1 MYYYRLV
8 FIGAILPFI
17 VTITVNAATH
27 QRFSNLNRLLNHL
40 DGSTE
45 LPPTSTVPTTSAPHR
60 IRHTHWQQHFDNSF
74 QQQFDS
80 LNSNNNNNNGN
91 INNNKE
97 LVPFDEDED
106 EEDETLEDPQP
117 QEEQLQ
123 SDIRHRLPF
132 TTSIGKSEFA
142 SKSHRKIF
150 DKKYRFSM
158 PPVKMT
164 GGEQDPRAYEE
175 YHKHHTR
182 MREETKCKIP
192 QPKIVRVSDHYPSG
206 TKTYQPSCIKLYR
219 CDEDTGCCEGN
230 RRCGV
235 KTSKKVEFHFHVGTE
250 VPYYTGTRH
259 IIRTASRVEKL
270 QFYNHT
276 ECECH
281 DRNDEMPRDTI
292 AHKLQSENTYNRC
305 KCPSEYTVRNLANG
319 SCSCDCFD
327 KQRDCT
333 KYKKG
338 KEYFN
343 HQDRLCIETRVCTV
357 PACDF
362 GAYIRRSGRCPKKY
376 EKYRAWPG
384 YKP

>member
-132 TTSIGKSEFA
+132 TTSVSVYIQIILFIPILADYWIISARSSNVF
-142 SKSHRKIF
+142 SWF
-150 DKKYRFSM
+150 CLLPTQRFLL
-158 PPVKMT
+158 
-164 GGEQDPRAYEE
+164 
-175 YHKHHTR
+175 
-182 MREETKCKIP
+182 I
-192 QPKIVRVSDHYPSG
+192 
-206 TKTYQPSCIKLYR
+206 
-219 CDEDTGCCEGN
+219 
-230 RRCGV
+230 
-235 KTSKKVEFHFHVGTE
+235 
-250 VPYYTGTRH
+250 
-259 IIRTASRVEKL
+259 
-270 QFYNHT
+270 
-276 ECECH
+276 
-281 DRNDEMPRDTI
+281 
-292 AHKLQSENTYNRC
+292 
-305 KCPSEYTVRNLANG
+305 NLPLVV
-319 SCSCDCFD
+319 DIL
-327 KQRDCT
+327 R
-333 KYKKG
+333 
-338 KEYFN
+338 
-343 HQDRLCIETRVCTV
+343 DRL
-357 PACDF
+357 
-362 GAYIRRSGRCPKKY
+362 
-376 EKYRAWPG
+376 
-384 YKP
+384 